1 MNEPL
6 SQEQLSQI
14 HAAIFSRQ
22 KIQAIK
28 LHREFTKVGLAES
41 KTYVEALEATLLAQN
56 PSAFAP
62 PSKGCALNLVCLAA
76 MLGMAVGVWW
86 RLGS

>member
-22 KIQAIK
+22 KILAVK
-28 LHREFTKVGLAES
+28 LHHEFSKARLAES
-41 KTYVEALEATLLAQN
+41 KTYVEALEATLLTQN

-76 MLGMAVGVWW
+76 TLGMAIGVWW
-86 RLGS
+86 RLAS